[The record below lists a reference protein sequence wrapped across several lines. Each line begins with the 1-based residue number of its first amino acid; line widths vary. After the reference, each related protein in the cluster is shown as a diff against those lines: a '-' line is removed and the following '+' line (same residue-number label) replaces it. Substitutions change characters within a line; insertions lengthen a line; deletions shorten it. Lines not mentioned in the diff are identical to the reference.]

1 MKHPRHL
8 ADEPEGEWVDNHGHM
23 EWRHLPPPPPE
34 IEIETTSEARYIVE
48 LRRRRD
54 GWTALRQRTFL
65 MTLANTGSVLAAA
78 EMADITPR
86 SAYRLRNHP
95 KGAKF
100 REAWDAALL
109 TASHRLLGI
118 AFERALSGTP
128 RTVWKGGRIAY
139 ETQVPSDAML
149 MYLLRHLN
157 PTLFAEHADP
167 EKRAAAI
174 TARADAYPRAIAA
187 LTNTDVE
194 ADVLDID
201 DYRPHPPPE
210 DRP

>member
-8 ADEPEGEWVDNHGHM
+8 EDEPQGEWFDNHGHM
-23 EWRHLPPPPPE
+23 EWRHLPPPPPP
-34 IEIETTSEARYIVE
+34 EIETFSEARHVVE

-65 MTLANTGSVLAAA
+65 MTLANTGSVVDAA

-100 REAWDAALL
+100 RAAWDAALL
-109 TASHRLLGI
+109 TASHRLLGV
-118 AFERALSGTP
+118 AFERAIRGTP
-128 RTVWKGGRIAY
+128 RTIWRGGAIVH
-139 ETQVPSDAML
+139 ETQTPSDAML
-149 MYLLRHLN
+149 MFLLRHLD

-167 EKRAAAI
+167 GTRAAAI
-174 TARADAYPRAIAA
+174 AARADAYPRAMAA
-187 LTNTDVE
+187 LTDTDVE
-194 ADVLDID
+194 ADVLDVD
-201 DYRPHPPPE
+201 DYRPHFPE
-210 DRP
+210 DIP